1 MIDII
6 ASIFV
11 FLGTFLYALG
21 VLGLLRLPD
30 ALSRMHATTKSDTLA
45 IILLFVGL
53 GIGRGWTMAL
63 LTLILIVIFMW
74 LTNPTAAH
82 VIAKM
87 HYLKELGGS
96 DDPS

>member
-1 MIDII
+1 MEII

-11 FLGTFLYALG
+11 ILGTLLYALG

-30 ALSRMHATTKSDTLA
+30 ALTRMHATTKSDTLA
-45 IILLFVGL
+45 VILLFIGL
-53 GIGRGWTMAL
+53 AMGRGFTL
-63 LTLILIVIFMW
+63 SSLTLGLIVIFMW

>member
-1 MIDII
+1 MEII

-11 FLGTFLYALG
+11 ILGTMLYAIG
-21 VLGLLRLPD
+21 VLGLMRLPD

-45 IILLFVGL
+45 VILVFIGL
-53 GIGRGWTMAL
+53 SIGRGFSLSA
-63 LTLILIVIFMW
+63 LTLVLIIIFMW

>member
-1 MIDII
+1 MEII

-11 FLGTFLYALG
+11 ILGTMLYAIG
-21 VLGLLRLPD
+21 VLGLMRLPD

-45 IILLFVGL
+45 VILVFIGL
-53 GIGRGWTMAL
+53 SIGRGFSLSA
-63 LTLILIVIFMW
+63 LTLLLIIIFMW

>member
-1 MIDII
+1 MSVI

-11 FLGTFLYALG
+11 ILGTFLYALG
-21 VLGLLRLPD
+21 VLGLIRLPD

-45 IILLFVGL
+45 LMLLFIGL
-53 GIGRGWTMAL
+53 ALGRGIGVSS
-63 LTLILIVIFMW
+63 LTLGLIVIFMW

>member
-1 MIDII
+1 MDII
-6 ASIFV
+6 ASIFI
-11 FLGTFLYALG
+11 FLGTFLYAVG

-45 IILLFVGL
+45 VILLFVGL
-53 GIGRGWTMAL
+53 SLGTRGL
-63 LTLILIVIFMW
+63 SVFTLILIIIFMW

-87 HYLKELGGS
+87 HYLKELGGH